1 MLSHLRSKKE
11 IESKKHLKN
20 ISLIPLPIFKDKVI
34 QPKKSTIEYELG
46 SKKGLSEMIVLTL
59 EDESNGFGLS
69 GKDALNNGLVVDVTS
84 SNASSSTNSIINSN
98 IQLQQAMLSQST
110 SFASL
115 ISNPSP
121 ISPLG
126 VDNVWKKR
134 NLENSVSIPQET
146 QIKSSI

>member
-1 MLSHLRSKKE
+1 
-11 IESKKHLKN
+11 
-20 ISLIPLPIFKDKVI
+20 
-34 QPKKSTIEYELG
+34 
-46 SKKGLSEMIVLTL
+46 MIVLTL

-84 SNASSSTNSIINSN
+84 SNASSSANSIINSN

-146 QIKSSI
+146 QIKSSPNNL